1 MSIKESKITHLIR
14 EFLIQEGLLRQNLP
28 DSEKKLEFG
37 FQFVFP
43 PGPVGQNMFVLK
55 PKQKNLIVIS
65 CRIQISPQHVSALNS
80 LKDNKKMQF
89 FMDLRKFFLLKD
101 IFFRIDIQN
110 NRYEISDQIFLKK
123 NGTISKNSFFRSV
136 RKVFTCAAYSNM
148 ILSNYCSTKLKPE
161 DLSKTEDFNSDFSLY
176 S

>member
-1 MSIKESKITHLIR
+1 MKKIEDSKIKHLIR
-14 EFLIQEGLLRQNLP
+14 EYLIQEGLLRQNLP

-43 PGPVGQNMFVLK
+43 PGPVSQNMFVLK

-65 CRIQISPQHVSALNS
+65 CRIQISPQHVTALNS

-89 FMDLRKFFLLKD
+89 FVDLRKFFLLKD
-101 IFFRIDIQN
+101 IFFRIDIN
-110 NRYEISDQIFLKK
+110 NYRYEISDQIFLKK
-123 NGTISKNSFFRSV
+123 GSISKNSFFRSV

-148 ILSNYCSTKLKPE
+148 VLNDYCSTKMKPGE
-161 DLSKTEDFNSDFSLY
+161 FPKPKDFQSDFSLY